1 MDNNSEIFNEVFSEA
16 DADILSAMSQDLEQ
30 HAIISNPSSS
40 TNLTLSKVTEEKI
53 EPFTKTE
60 EFDEVLLDLS
70 NRSKKLETCITAR
83 QMFNKVKEKTLE
95 YRKRIDAQEQRV
107 QELKSKYAAIATID
121 VTNDDEYKNS
131 VKQDCLAI
139 SEYARVISQEIDSNP
154 SNISKSAD
162 EIEKRLPSIKLK
174 GAIVAALQEKN
185 NLFQA
190 HADLQKHCIA
200 AENRFQIAFADYNDN
215 RLF

>member
-1 MDNNSEIFNEVFSEA
+1 MDNNNEDFFGFEEEVAAENEQSEKSEEN
-16 DADILSAMSQDLEQ
+16 DEILSELNS
-30 HAIISNPSSS
+30 
-40 TNLTLSKVTEEKI
+40 
-53 EPFTKTE
+53 
-60 EFDEVLLDLS
+60 
-70 NRSKKLETCITAR
+70 RSKKLETCITAR
-83 QMFNKVKEKTLE
+83 QTCNKLKDRIRNCKERLK
-95 YRKRIDAQEQRV
+95 AQEKIV
-107 QELKSKYAAIATID
+107 EDLKLRYASIIAIE